1 MKRLLFIL
9 VLLGFFVSLACEGK
23 KGDTGPTGPQ
33 GEKGE
38 QGIPGQ
44 DGVDGDSGAPGI
56 PGEDGEEGP
65 PGPPGP
71 EEIYVYGFV
80 ENTGWTMVDVHYAPV
95 IPEVKVNQNVIG
107 MWDFREGSF
116 VFQDSI
122 QISSGSSA
130 QLSIDY
136 IKDTDTLG
144 ATASAKVPGVFGIH
158 SPDPTVPFFIP
169 PGANFTVEWSA
180 ADDADFY
187 WIDFELSYLYQDPFA
202 NLKFFSFT
210 RRIFRTTNSI
220 TFAATQLFPDDFD
233 QSVANVSGYFYV
245 DAMNGPEIQSGSV
258 GNVTGDGRG
267 YFWCWSY
274 GGYLSVGIQKIG
286 PQPIGPQPPAY
297 SSPPDAGKELSREE
311 LIKRRLETVKE
322 LDPNY
327 QALK

>member
-95 IPEVKVNQNVIG
+95 IPEVKV
-107 MWDFREGSF
+107 
-116 VFQDSI
+116 
-122 QISSGSSA
+122 
-130 QLSIDY
+130 DY